1 MEYTI
6 KMNNMDKDS
15 SVIKLI
21 KSAYEKSGK
30 THTQIAEDIKSSQA
44 IISRLF
50 NGKQYASLS
59 MLVKI
64 GLSVGLT
71 SKQVAL
77 AYKKDKITQI
87 DAEIAEF
94 I

>member
-1 MEYTI
+1 M
-6 KMNNMDKDS
+6 KDMDRDS

-21 KSAYEKSGK
+21 KSAYENSGK
-30 THTQIAEDIKSSQA
+30 THTQIAEDTKTSQA
-44 IISRLF
+44 MISKMF

-77 AYKKDKITQI
+77 AYKKDKISQI
-87 DAEIAEF
+87 DEEIAEF
-94 I
+94 IETT